1 MRHLLIYILLLCFAA
16 PLQAQSDVARI
27 DSMNQRANSFRGT
40 MPDSMIAIAQRALD
54 EAKRIGYKKGQGD
67 ALRWM
72 ALGMNLT
79 GQPGSEDLLDESYEI
94 FTSIDDPA
102 GLANTLNALATVTF
116 YRGAYDLAGEKWHQA
131 LETYRQMG
139 DSTGI
144 TNMWNNLGNLH
155 RAMGQNEVALSY
167 HQQALAYRET
177 KTDTLNLAG
186 SLNNVAVLM
195 SILERYD
202 EAIQYHERAL
212 VMNEAIG
219 NRRSI
224 GNSLM
229 NLGSTH
235 LRRGDA
241 TLALEYYQKAAEI
254 RESMNDFRSLSGVYS
269 GMADAYLALGE
280 AQKAA
285 EFATDAYD
293 MAMRVNTPREANDAS
308 RFAYRAYRDAEDAAT
323 ALKYLEIHKALSDS
337 LLSIDRQR
345 AIANLESVAE
355 LTRVQEELKA
365 LETEKF
371 YSRIIFSII
380 IISLIGA
387 VTALVYIRRSQQELR
402 RHSALKDRMFS
413 ILSHD
418 LRSPLTSL
426 HSLIELLD
434 MDVLTPDEW
443 ASLKST
449 LLRQFDVTD
458 ETLRDVLLWAKGQ
471 FEGEKPKQQSVNLN
485 DAVASNVELVNL
497 IASRK
502 HITIRSDMDAGVMVT
517 ADRDHLMAII
527 RNLLTN
533 AVKFTPS
540 GKSITIRSE
549 STNGNHILTIQDEG
563 VGMSKERLDNLFKTS
578 GQFTQG
584 TAGESGSGL
593 GLVFVYELVRRNHG
607 AIHVESTPGAGS
619 TFKVSLPRG

>member
-1 MRHLLIYILLLCFAA
+1 MKHAVLLLLLLGLAS
-16 PLQAQSDVARI
+16 PVMSQIDIARI
-27 DSMNQRANSFRGT
+27 DSMNTRANSFRGT
-40 MPDSMIAIAQRALD
+40 LPDSMIAIAQRAHD
-54 EAKRIGYKKGQGD
+54 QAKRIGYRKGQGD
-67 ALRWM
+67 ALRWI
-72 ALGMNLT
+72 ALGKNLT
-79 GQPGSEDLLDESYEI
+79 GQPGSEELLDESYAI
-94 FTSIDDPA
+94 FTSINDPA
-102 GLANTLNALATVTF
+102 GLASTLNAMATVTF
-116 YRGAYDLAGEKWHQA
+116 YRGAYDLAGERWHEA
-131 LETYRQMG
+131 LETYRQIG
-139 DSTGI
+139 DSIGI

-155 RAMGQNEVALSY
+155 RAMGQNEIALTY
-167 HQQALAYRET
+167 HQQALAYREK

-186 SLNNVAVLM
+186 SLNNVANLLNE
-195 SILERYD
+195 LERHD
-202 EAIQYHERAL
+202 EALRFHERAL
-212 VMNEAIG
+212 TMNEAIG

-224 GNSLM
+224 GNSMM

-269 GMADAYLALGE
+269 GMADAYLSLGQ

-285 EFATDAYD
+285 EYATDAYE

-308 RFAYRAYRDAEDAAT
+308 RFAYRAYKDAEDAAT
-323 ALKYLEIHKALSDS
+323 ALRYLEIHKSLSDS

-355 LTRVQEELKA
+355 LNRVQEEVNA

-380 IISLIGA
+380 IVSLIGA
-387 VTALVYIRRSQQELR
+387 VTALVYIRRSQQELQR
-402 RHSALKDRMFS
+402 LGAMKDRMFS

-434 MDVLTPDEW
+434 MDALTPDEW
-443 ASLKST
+443 ASLKSS
-449 LLRQFDVTD
+449 LLRQFSVTD

-471 FEGEKPKQQSVNLN
+471 FEGEKSRQQSVNLN
-485 DAVASNVELVNL
+485 EAVASNVELVNL
-497 IASRK
+497 IAIRK
-502 HITIRSDMDAGVMVT
+502 NVTIQSNVDSKVMVT
-517 ADRDHLMAII
+517 VDRDHLMAII

-540 GKSITIRSE
+540 GKSIIIKSE
-549 STNGNHILTIQDEG
+549 TLNGNHVLIVKDEG
-563 VGMSKERLDNLFKTS
+563 IGMSKEKLDRLFTTS

-593 GLVFVYELVRRNHG
+593 GLIFVSELVKRNNG
-607 AIHVESTPGAGS
+607 TIHVESTPGVGS
-619 TFKVSLPRG
+619 MFRVSFQKG

>member
-1 MRHLLIYILLLCFAA
+1 
-16 PLQAQSDVARI
+16 
-27 DSMNQRANSFRGT
+27 
-40 MPDSMIAIAQRALD
+40 MIAIAKRALD
-54 EAKRIGYKKGQGD
+54 DSKRIGYRKGQGE

-72 ALGMNLT
+72 ALGLNLT
-79 GQPGSEDLLDESYEI
+79 GQPGSEELLDESVEI

-102 GLANTLNALATVTF
+102 GLANTLNAMATVIF
-116 YRGAYDLAGEKWHQA
+116 YRGAYDLAGEKWHEA
-131 LETYRQMG
+131 LETYRQMD

-155 RAMGQNEVALSY
+155 RAMGQNETALSY
-167 HQQALAYRET
+167 HQQALAYREK

-202 EAIQYHERAL
+202 EAILYHERAL
-212 VMNEAIG
+212 TMNEAIG

-229 NLGSTH
+229 NLGSTN

-241 TLALEYYQKAAEI
+241 QLAIEYYLRAADI
-254 RESMNDFRSLSGVYS
+254 RESMNDVRSLSGVYS
-269 GMADAYLALGE
+269 GMADAYLALGD
-280 AQKAA
+280 AQKAG
-285 EFATDAYD
+285 EFATEAYEL
-293 MAMRVNTPREANDAS
+293 AVRVNTPREANDAS
-308 RFAYRAYRDAEDAAT
+308 RFAYRAFKEANDSET

-355 LTRVQEELKA
+355 LTRVQEELSD

-371 YSRIIFSII
+371 YVRIILFII
-380 IISLIGA
+380 IVSLIGA
-387 VTALVYIRRSQQELR
+387 LAALIYIRRSQKELQR
-402 RHSALKDRMFS
+402 LGAMKDRMFS

-434 MDVLTPDEW
+434 MEVLTPEEW

-458 ETLRDVLLWAKGQ
+458 ETLRDVLLWSKGQ
-471 FEGEKPKQQSVNLN
+471 FEGEKPKQEVVNLKE
-485 DAVASNVELVNL
+485 AVDSNVELVNL

-502 HITIRSDMDAGVMVT
+502 QIGIRSDVDAGAMVT

-533 AVKFTPS
+533 AVKFTPA
-540 GKSITIRSE
+540 GKSVHIRSE
-549 STNGNHILTIQDEG
+549 LLNGHQILTVQDEG
-563 VGMSKERLDNLFKTS
+563 IGMSKERMDRLFT
-578 GQFTQG
+578 GTVQFTQG
-584 TAGESGSGL
+584 TSGESGSGL
-593 GLVFVYELVRRNHG
+593 GLVFVKELVKRNNG
-607 AIHVESTPGAGS
+607 SIRVESTPGVGS
-619 TFKVSLPRG
+619 TFRVSLPKG